1 MFRIERR
8 GPDYLVQ
15 WVSGV
20 AIYPCEGCGRNRDSE
35 AALALA
41 IERDI
46 ESGMVRLAAGGA
58 VVSRDRDSGRRAL
71 LVTRSELG
79 TGLQVIEGG
88 FSLLGEVGSWRTLSI
103 RGAAA
108 ILSAL

>member
-1 MFRIERR
+1 VFRIERR

-46 ESGMVRLAAGGA
+46 ESGMVRWRRVARLYRGTEIPDEGRCWLRAPGWALAYK
-58 VVSRDRDSGRRAL
+58 
-71 LVTRSELG
+71 
-79 TGLQVIEGG
+79 
-88 FSLLGEVGSWRTLSI
+88 
-103 RGAAA
+103 
-108 ILSAL
+108 